1 MVAAL
6 PSRCKFLEV
15 GLPSSR
21 KRELKPAA
29 NAEEF
34 SPAIWILLTVM
45 FSKYSW

>member
-15 GLPSSR
+15 GLPRSR